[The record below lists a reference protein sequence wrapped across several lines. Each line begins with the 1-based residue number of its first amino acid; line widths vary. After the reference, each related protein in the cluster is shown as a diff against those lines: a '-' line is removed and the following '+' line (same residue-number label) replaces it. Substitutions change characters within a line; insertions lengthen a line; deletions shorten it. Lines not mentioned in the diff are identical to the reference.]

1 MNANLDKIA
10 QDLYGK
16 IQTRF
21 SNIKIGDESGKVLE
35 RKQDIPHARF
45 FEFEYKENGESL
57 GTVSITLDEDDGI
70 IVEIS
75 GDLADCKHPG
85 AFKFFRSFRQFAKDR
100 LLNFNLQNIGKDSLD
115 KRDYTFRAK
124 PKEEPM
130 NPIMENKMYGT
141 TRMSYQ
147 DLGEARLVVKHSQPV
162 NLDLAAGRTMHIESI
177 YVENADGERF
187 KYPYKHLNGARAL
200 AEHIKAGGTP
210 YDAIGKHIS
219 SLSEELAQLRKFKGY
234 VGRNEALSEAVG
246 GLTDVVS
253 ERIEQIKKEVNSL
266 QRPSYY
272 QAFAESF
279 TSRDE
284 EMIPEEILNDFIDRL
299 TIRTF
304 NEDLKQSFPYIFR
317 LIDESDIPV
326 RELSADDILGE
337 GGITL
342 GADGKVDPNGFTPE
356 KQMALNQMVQ
366 QQQNAK
372 AGDKDLG
379 DGFTLTTVQVAGET
393 LPAVLDTQSNTY
405 ITRNQHANGGT
416 AIYRTMAPYI
426 LVIDGKP
433 ESAMKVGPA
442 TTAALQKAGLAV
454 QQSATSSQAP
464 APAPAT
470 SSPSGKPWSA
480 EYQGSPAPYTITV
493 SGKDYKFAGHTE
505 TGPGTGPVVKVP
517 QAAIGIRGIAPVTV
531 ELGNNGMFYK
541 AAPQQESYDP
551 ELAFESF
558 INNIA
563 ESDEDDYG
571 QGILDINP
579 TVKQNAIK
587 KLNDFFKTDV
597 STGIG
602 GVNLEELTKLIPI
615 PEFKEKIDEL
625 VSLTKDESDKDV
637 STTIEMILT
646 DLAQNNSDLAEI
658 MQNGLIDF
666 NGDGGEIGGEEEPP
680 APDLGATPPPE
691 ATPPAPE
698 ATPPAP
704 DLGATPPPEAGAE
717 AIPPGPEA
725 TPTPPPVAE
734 EILRLRKLS
743 GLNEG
748 MNGAGVSSQA
758 TPGNPVP
765 SQHGEIVK
773 KDLPP
778 MDMNPGSGAKPA
790 NPNMSKMKAKF
801 IQARECGAELHH
813 ELDFGHK
820 TMTLHDAIREC
831 GLTPMECGF
840 GDQEAANEHAS
851 GVHQML
857 SSVAGFWNRENKN
870 FTIGGTRAKT
880 KIIKGFKEG
889 EFPNASQEDLDQV
902 LHIIDKMDPSH
913 SGHELDRIKHL
924 AGHHEASVGEDQES
938 FDMNT
943 LMQQFKAMQNDP
955 QAMQTLGQDIQKI
968 LGDKMA
974 TAQQQMPNQNI
985 EMPGGGAQINPADMM
1000 KNIMSKINFG
1010 N

>member
-75 GDLADCKHPG
+75 GDLADSKHPG

-253 ERIEQIKKEVNSL
+253 ERIEQIKKEVNNL

-279 TSRDE
+279 TARDE

-326 RELSADDILGE
+326 RELSAEDILGE

-342 GADGKVDPNGFTPE
+342 PNPDGSTPPGAFTAADQE
-356 KQMALNQMVQ
+356 RLNQMVGQ
-366 QQQNAK
+366 QQQ
-372 AGDKDLG
+372 
-379 DGFTLTTVQVAGET
+379 QQ
-393 LPAVLDTQSNTY
+393 PA
-405 ITRNQHANGGT
+405 
-416 AIYRTMAPYI
+416 
-426 LVIDGKP
+426 
-433 ESAMKVGPA
+433 
-442 TTAALQKAGLAV
+442 
-454 QQSATSSQAP
+454 AP
-464 APAPAT
+464 ANPLAANM
-470 SSPSGKPWSA
+470 SN
-480 EYQGSPAPYTITV
+480 
-493 SGKDYKFAGHTE
+493 DYLMKAVNAMRNGVRMRLLV
-505 TGPGTGPVVKVP
+505 TGPDAEAELKR
-517 QAAIGIRGIAPVTV
+517 RGV
-531 ELGNNGMFYK
+531 EI
-541 AAPQQESYDP
+541 PSPEQESFDP
-551 ELAFESF
+551 ELAFENF
-558 INNIA
+558 INRIV

-571 QGILDINP
+571 QGILDTNP

-587 KLNDFFKTDV
+587 KLNDFFKSEV

-602 GVNLEELTKLIPI
+602 GVNLEELPKLIPI
-615 PEFKEKIDEL
+615 PELKDKLDEL

-646 DLAQNNSDLAEI
+646 DLAQDNNDLAEI
-658 MQNGLIDF
+658 LQNGLIDF
-666 NGDGGEIGGEEEPP
+666 NGDGSDIGGEEEPP
-680 APDLGATPPPE
+680 APDASAEPAPAPE

-698 ATPPAP
+698 A
-704 DLGATPPPEAGAE
+704 GAAPPPEAGAE
-717 AIPPGPEA
+717 AVPPGPEA

-734 EILRLRKLS
+734 EIVRLRKLS
-743 GLNEG
+743 GLNEDVDSA
-748 MNGAGVSSQA
+748 NVSSQA
-758 TPGNPVP
+758 TMKNPAP
-765 SQHGEIVK
+765 SAEV
-773 KDLPP
+773 
-778 MDMNPGSGAKPA
+778 KPA
-790 NPNMSKMKAKF
+790 NPNMSKLKAKF

-840 GDQEAANEHAS
+840 GDQEAADEHQS

-857 SSVAGFWNRENKN
+857 ASVAGFWNRENKN

-880 KIIKGFKEG
+880 KVIKGFKDG

-913 SGHELDRIKHL
+913 GDHELGRIKHL
-924 AGHHEASVGEDQES
+924 AGAHDHAVDENSEEEDDFSTMMSQFLDKHQGVNPDEMLDKFLQAHPDAQVTRNSTSSGTIDGKPASYDDAMAKFKGIGSQVGKNLGMGDIDFS
-938 FDMNT
+938 N
-943 LMQQFKAMQNDP
+943 P
-955 QAMQTLGQDIQKI
+955 QAATNGMMKGIQDKLGSMTKN
-968 LGDKMA
+968 
-974 TAQQQMPNQNI
+974 MPNQNVQF
-985 EMPGGGAQINPADMM
+985 PGGQMNPQDMM
-1000 KNIMSKINFG
+1000 KGIMSKMPQGASGMPDVNNMMKGMNMPGMNEDAELTAMLKIAG
-1010 N
+1010 LR